1 MDDLERLFQVLVEVL
16 EKQSPER
23 IRTPFQV
30 SELYQSILPYR
41 KYKNRLGFD
50 TNQDYEMAVLR
61 LLAGEGNYVI
71 VEPEEV
77 REQLAEEAQS
87 INPTPGTFREYAAA
101 RALLNPGA
109 VRSAKSVSEAYAPP
123 PAEPEPV
130 EEQAGHSRPPS
141 LTPPA
146 PIQPPVFEA
155 VEAAAERAAKEPDVV
170 KTIEAQVDSEAVEQT
185 DAPLVQDAPAEV
197 SSCPQCGEDL
207 PSDTDVVFCPFCGE
221 RVGTTECRACGAAVD
236 PGWRFCA
243 KCGMPDRSA

>member
-1 MDDLERLFQVLVEVL
+1 VDDLERLFQILVEVL
-16 EKQSPER
+16 EKESPER
-23 IRTPFQV
+23 VRTPFQV
-30 SELYQSILPYR
+30 SELYQNILPYR
-41 KYKNRLGFD
+41 SYKNRLGFD

-101 RALLNPGA
+101 RVLLNPGA

-130 EEQAGHSRPPS
+130 EEQAGHSRAPP

-146 PIQPPVFEA
+146 PIRPPVFEA
-155 VEAAAERAAKEPDVV
+155 VDAAAERAAKEPEVG
-170 KTIEAQVDSEAVEQT
+170 KTIEEHVDSEVVEET
-185 DAPLVQDAPAEV
+185 DAPLVPDAPAAV
-197 SSCPQCGEDL
+197 TSCPQCGEGL
-207 PSDTDVVFCPFCGE
+207 PSTDVVFCPFCGA
-221 RVGTTECRACGAAVD
+221 RIGTTECSACGAAVD